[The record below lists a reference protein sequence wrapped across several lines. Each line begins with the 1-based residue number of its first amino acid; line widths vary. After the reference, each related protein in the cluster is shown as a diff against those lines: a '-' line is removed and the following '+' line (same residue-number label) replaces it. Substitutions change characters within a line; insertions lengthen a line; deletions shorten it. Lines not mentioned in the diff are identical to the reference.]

1 MDQEAFNLSIRKF
14 LKHFGV
20 TAQREIEQAVQRGLA
35 DGTLRGSEAIP
46 VRATLVVG
54 GLVQEFSID
63 GEITLEAVEG

>member
-35 DGTLRGSEAIP
+35 DGTLRGTEAIP

-63 GEITLEAVEG
+63 GEIRLEAVEG